1 MAKYRLY
8 DYCIEQNEYFFK
20 KEFEAKDDKA
30 AKTVAER
37 AMRYVLEN
45 DPLAQP
51 DWAIVLKKYN
61 RTTRR
66 YRKICYFI
74 PTGMGGYR
82 MGRS

>member
-1 MAKYRLY
+1 
-8 DYCIEQNEYFFK
+8 
-20 KEFEAKDDKA
+20 
-30 AKTVAER
+30 
-37 AMRYVLEN
+37 MRYVLEN